1 MLSLLR
7 LERKPKNSSNP
18 FRIRIFLFLSYSF
31 GIETINTFIH
41 SRSSLKNH
49 TRLYLFS
56 DQNGAKTLPG
66 GAVKWGVG
74 RHMTELRGA
83 WKRLGQILLHLQNL
97 FKICDSFCRFL
108 YKSILVRLF
117 CSKIVAIIEQRF
129 IMFPTHLSVNDL
141 GVLAVAMV
149 FGLIVVLLFMF
160 DFVSKRHL
168 RCSLL

>member
-1 MLSLLR
+1 MG
-7 LERKPKNSSNP
+7 KA
-18 FRIRIFLFLSYSF
+18 
-31 GIETINTFIH
+31 GIDGIPAV
-41 SRSSLKNH
+41 
-49 TRLYLFS
+49 YLFS
-56 DQNGAKTLPG
+56 DQNGAKTLPH
-66 GAVKWGVG
+66 GAAHISEYLPLPPSPASSTHGHNV
-74 RHMTELRGA
+74 ELEKD
-83 WKRLGQILLHLQNL
+83 WDKSTLQNL

-117 CSKIVAIIEQRF
+117 CSKVVAIIEQCF

-141 GVLAVAMV
+141 GVFAVAMV